1 MLSNNREVK
10 RTVSCY
16 KCGFDY
22 PQKKSLGCPRCGEAR
37 IFEVSKDD
45 PNFDMYSDV
54 SRVGRNRIFAVIVV
68 GAIWAFLTIYIGK

>member
-1 MLSNNREVK
+1 ME

-16 KCGFDY
+16 ECGFDY
-22 PQKKSLGCPRCGEAR
+22 PQKKSLGCPRCGETR
-37 IFEVSKDD
+37 IFEASKDD
-45 PNFDMYSDV
+45 PNFDLYSDV

>member
-1 MLSNNREVK
+1 MSRLVI
-10 RTVSCY
+10 CY
-16 KCGFDY
+16 KCGNRY
-22 PQKKSLGCPRCGEAR
+22 TQKSNVACPKCGEAR

-45 PNFDMYSDV
+45 PNFDIYSDV